1 MVITKEEQRN
11 QTILYL
17 NKANAKDMIEIREL
31 VKSRQETISKDKM
44 TKFNVG
50 DKVWFEHNKQKV
62 TGTIRKKNIKR
73 LVVDTD
79 KGGWNIPASML
90 TLMTQ

>member
-17 NKANAKDMIEIREL
+17 NKATAKDMIEIREL

-44 TKFNVG
+44 TEFNVG
-50 DKVWFEHNKQKV
+50 DKVWFEHNNQKV

>member
-44 TKFNVG
+44 TEFNVG
-50 DKVWFEHNKQKV
+50 DKVWFEHNNQKV